1 LTNPEKYVIIRQ
13 KEKRNEDEKMIIA
26 LAIVLFIVGAGFI
39 DSNLNNDNPKY
50 WRGVLGYMLIMVG
63 AALLGWATC

>member
-1 LTNPEKYVIIRQ
+1 
-13 KEKRNEDEKMIIA
+13 MIIA

-39 DSNLNNDNPKY
+39 DSNLNNDEPTY
-50 WRGVLGYMLIMVG
+50 WKGVLGYMLIMGG